1 MTGRILIALS
11 SAILLA
17 LGVIHLAY
25 TFSGTKLTPRDTE
38 VQASM
43 AQTSPVISKELTMW
57 QAWIGFNATHS
68 MFLILFGLIYGYLAL
83 AQSELLFRSPYLM
96 IVGAA
101 MLLSLLALSRLY
113 LFSIPFTGVCIALLC
128 YVVGIVVEK
137 LRG

>member
-1 MTGRILIALS
+1 MTGRILVALS

-25 TFSGTKLTPRDTE
+25 TFSGTKLTPTDTA
-38 VQASM
+38 VQARM
-43 AQTSPVISKELTMW
+43 AETSPVISKEITMW

-101 MLLSLLALSRLY
+101 MLLSLLALS
-113 LFSIPFTGVCIALLC
+113 
-128 YVVGIVVEK
+128 
-137 LRG
+137 